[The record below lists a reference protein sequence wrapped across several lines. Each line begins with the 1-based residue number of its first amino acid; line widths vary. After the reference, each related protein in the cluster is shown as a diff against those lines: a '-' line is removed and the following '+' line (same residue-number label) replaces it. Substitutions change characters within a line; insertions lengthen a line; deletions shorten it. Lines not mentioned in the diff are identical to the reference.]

1 MEPEITPISL
11 HDTFCFACTPEVSC
25 FNACC
30 RDLNQALT
38 PYDVL
43 RLKSCLGLSSEQFL
57 AQYTLEHTGP
67 GSGLPVVTLKPDA
80 NHDLCCPFVTEK
92 GCRVYENRPSSC
104 RMYPLVRAVS
114 RSRATGKIT
123 EQFMLLKEPHCLGF
137 CQGNPRTVQQWIED
151 QKITGYNEI
160 NDKLIHIISLKNRLM
175 PGALDLKFRHLLF
188 TALYNL
194 DAFKSGIVNNNL
206 LSDFQ
211 IDSSVLDKALD
222 DDVALLEV
230 SMKWIEHALFGIG

>member
-1 MEPEITPISL
+1 
-11 HDTFCFACTPEVSC
+11 
-25 FNACC
+25 
-30 RDLNQALT
+30 
-38 PYDVL
+38 
-43 RLKSCLGLSSEQFL
+43 
-57 AQYTLEHTGP
+57 
-67 GSGLPVVTLKPDA
+67 
-80 NHDLCCPFVTEK
+80 
-92 GCRVYENRPSSC
+92 
-104 RMYPLVRAVS
+104 
-114 RSRATGKIT
+114 
-123 EQFMLLKEPHCLGF
+123 MLLKEPHCLGF